1 MNASYLVL
9 LFIRIN
15 TRFSALIVVITNS
28 AFDLVGD
35 ATKLTH
41 QTECCGCIAVNC
53 KLLFVKGGGGG
64 GGGSSLKFWKT
75 RFRDNG

>member
-41 QTECCGCIAVNC
+41 QTECCGCIAVDC
-53 KLLFVKGGGGG
+53 KLLFVKC
-64 GGGSSLKFWKT
+64 
-75 RFRDNG
+75 